1 MLLTFT
7 IKILAAAARQIHTSQ
22 SSRSRRSVAE
32 ESHPKEDLSEESQ
45 FITEIKPKYD
55 FSIDLLKLRARC

>member
-55 FSIDLLKLRARC
+55 LLIDLLKLGVRC